1 MRPKTIGKVTISSA
15 TGATIGAALA
25 TIIVWILARAGVD
38 AADLQDP
45 LTIILTAGLGVL
57 GGYLVPPA
65 NDPGG
70 FEDPDIDVDDQD
82 DYTGP
87 DAPADSTTVTETD
100 ATPVAADYQPSHSA

>member
-1 MRPKTIGKVTISSA
+1 MQPKTIGKVTISSA

-57 GGYLVPPA
+57 GGYVVPPA
-65 NDPGG
+65 NDPGT
-70 FEDPDIDVDDQD
+70 VDDPTITVD
-82 DYTGP
+82 DGDEYTGP
-87 DAPADSTTVTETD
+87 DAGETDDTPVPADYE
-100 ATPVAADYQPSHSA
+100 PRHSA